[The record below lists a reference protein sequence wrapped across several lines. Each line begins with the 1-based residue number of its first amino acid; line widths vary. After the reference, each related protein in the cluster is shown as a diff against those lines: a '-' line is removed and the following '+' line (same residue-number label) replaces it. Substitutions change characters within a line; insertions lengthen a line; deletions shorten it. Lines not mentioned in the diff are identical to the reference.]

1 MRVICHPAG
10 NIWYAFND
18 KLEVLTVGAEGKSLR
33 ITQKNGIIVEINI
46 LENSIFDVQVELTRD

>member
-18 KLEVLTVGAEGKSLR
+18 KLEVLTVGAEEKSLR

-46 LENSIFDVQVELTRD
+46 L